1 MSKKVL
7 YREQRKRGRETK
19 GCLGDSREGDNS
31 GETHSDLDARFL
43 LLSLSIY
50 MKRKVIAYSSGCE
63 AIVDTRAAFIEGL
76 GTLANN
82 MQKLIS
88 TTPQGSQVKG
98 HAPGSLSVS
107 THNEDLM
114 ANLSPSLSNSTT
126 FYVLWSIPCPL
137 LSSPS
142 MASTTQ
148 CQVEPT
154 SSR

>member
-1 MSKKVL
+1 ML

-31 GETHSDLDARFL
+31 GETHSDLGTHFL
-43 LLSLSIY
+43 PLSLSIS
-50 MKRKVIAYSSGCE
+50 MKRQIIACSCGCE